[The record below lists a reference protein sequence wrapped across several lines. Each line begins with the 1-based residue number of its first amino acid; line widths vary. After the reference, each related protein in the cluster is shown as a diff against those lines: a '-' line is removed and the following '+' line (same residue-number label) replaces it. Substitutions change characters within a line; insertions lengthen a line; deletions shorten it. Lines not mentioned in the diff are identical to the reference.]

1 MIKYIALILSFIL
14 MGINIFY
21 FDFDFGILS
30 NENRIALIGLLAT
43 SCAALL
49 IIIFLFS
56 EKVDKINKD

>member
-30 NENRIALIGLLAT
+30 NENRISLIGLLAT

>member
-1 MIKYIALILSFIL
+1 MIKYIALILCLVL

-21 FDFDFGILS
+21 FDYDFGILS
-30 NENRIALIGLLAT
+30 NENRISLIGLLAT

-56 EKVDKINKD
+56 EKVDKINKG

>member
-1 MIKYIALILSFIL
+1 

-30 NENRIALIGLLAT
+30 NENRISLIGLLAT

-56 EKVDKINKD
+56 EKVDKINKG

>member
-1 MIKYIALILSFIL
+1 

-21 FDFDFGILS
+21 LDFDFGILS
-30 NENRIALIGLLAT
+30 NENRISLIGLLAT

-56 EKVDKINKD
+56 EKVDKIKKD

>member
-1 MIKYIALILSFIL
+1 MIKYIALILCFVL
-14 MGINIFY
+14 MGINVFY

-56 EKVDKINKD
+56 EKVDKINRD